1 MVANTMMMMGTSWLA
16 MLSSLLRMDQGEL
29 TMMVVMMVSTMMLGP
44 SNDEMMAIDQV
55 QSTNHVMLLMLLSWK
70 WK

>member
-1 MVANTMMMMGTSWLA
+1 

>member
-1 MVANTMMMMGTSWLA
+1 MMMGTSWLA

-29 TMMVVMMVSTMMLGP
+29 TMMVVMMVSTMMLMGP

-55 QSTNHVMLLMLLSWK
+55 QSTNHVMLLMLLLWK